1 MAPELH
7 NPELFDLK
15 ELRRTAAS
23 DVYALAC
30 IALEV
35 CSRSGYT
42 YFINTDGTAWIL
54 RSTQEIIHSR
64 TYFAIVPL
72 S

>member
-7 NPELFDLK
+7 NPEIFDLK

-30 IALEV
+30 VALEV
-35 CSRSGYT
+35 G
-42 YFINTDGTAWIL
+42 DGFTHLCFSMLTERL
-54 RSTQEIIHSR
+54 R
-64 TYFAIVPL
+64 L
-72 S
+72 SDLYWKLSICGHTS